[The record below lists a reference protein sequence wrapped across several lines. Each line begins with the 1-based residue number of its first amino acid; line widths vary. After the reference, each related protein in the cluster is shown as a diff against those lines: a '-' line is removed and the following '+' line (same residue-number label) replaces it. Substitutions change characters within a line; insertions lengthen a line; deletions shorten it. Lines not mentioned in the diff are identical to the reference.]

1 MSNQGLSIN
10 VDAVWDDDC
19 IIGSSYPQP
28 SIASIATFGSQNFG
42 AIFGEEP
49 TIVGA
54 PVINTYWFTGG
65 VGAGGMI

>member
-28 SIASIATFGSQNFG
+28 SIASIATFGSPELWRYFWGKSQ
-42 AIFGEEP
+42 P
-49 TIVGA
+49 
-54 PVINTYWFTGG
+54 
-65 VGAGGMI
+65 